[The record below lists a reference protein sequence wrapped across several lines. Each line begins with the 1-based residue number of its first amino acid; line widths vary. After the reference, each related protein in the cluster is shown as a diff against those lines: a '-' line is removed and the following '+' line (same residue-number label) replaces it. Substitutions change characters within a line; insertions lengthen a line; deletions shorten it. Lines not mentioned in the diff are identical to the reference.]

1 MTPGE
6 TLTLVVGGGGNSGG
20 GSPSTAIAYGGF
32 GGGGNGYGGNG
43 NNTGNLRGGGGGGR
57 SAILRGSTELITAG
71 AGGGGNGTSQN
82 YGGAGG
88 GDSGAAGGAG
98 TAGSP
103 GGGGTQ
109 AAGGAGGNGSHYQD
123 GSQDEGGFAI
133 ESGGGGGGGW
143 YGGGAGGGW
152 TGQLPAGLAVQ
163 AHYAPRSQALG
174 SPVYGG
180 GGGGSGY
187 VLNPGVT
194 GGSTSPGSNG
204 TSAGA
209 DPANTADPNYQAGIG
224 LGGGAG
230 AAGGNGLIVLIYY
243 QQTIAFGALPDRA
256 LSASPFTVSAT
267 ALSGLPVSFNSQT
280 TSVCTVS
287 GSQVTLAAVGLCT
300 LQATQAGNS
309 TFPPAPPVSQ
319 SFHVTKASPTITWPQ
334 PAPFTFGGALGS
346 GQLNAS
352 ANVPGTFVY
361 TPPAGTVLLVGNGQ
375 TLSVTF
381 TPADSVDYAT
391 VTASTTIN
399 VISKPPSGVN
409 LVVTNVLQRI
419 GGYVVVRL
427 TIADTGLT
435 AANNVTLT
443 SVKVGSVSGTPPS
456 QSLGTIGS
464 GAIAQATVQV
474 PGSVGASGTASS
486 ITGTGTYTGGT
497 FSFSMR
503 ITFP

>member
-1 MTPGE
+1 
-6 TLTLVVGGGGNSGG
+6 
-20 GSPSTAIAYGGF
+20 
-32 GGGGNGYGGNG
+32 
-43 NNTGNLRGGGGGGR
+43 
-57 SAILRGSTELITAG
+57 
-71 AGGGGNGTSQN
+71 
-82 YGGAGG
+82 
-88 GDSGAAGGAG
+88 
-98 TAGSP
+98 
-103 GGGGTQ
+103 
-109 AAGGAGGNGSHYQD
+109 
-123 GSQDEGGFAI
+123 
-133 ESGGGGGGGW
+133 
-143 YGGGAGGGW
+143 
-152 TGQLPAGLAVQ
+152 
-163 AHYAPRSQALG
+163 
-174 SPVYGG
+174 
-180 GGGGSGY
+180 
-187 VLNPGVT
+187 VT

-204 TSAGA
+204 TGGGV

-224 LGGGAG
+224 VGGGAG

-243 QQTIAFGALPDRA
+243 QQTITFGALPDRA

-280 TSVCTVS
+280 TFVCTVS
-287 GSQVTLAAVGLCT
+287 GSQVTLVAVGLCT
-300 LQATQAGNS
+300 IQATQAGSS
-309 TFPPAPPVSQ
+309 TFPPAPPVGQ
-319 SFHVTKASPTITWPQ
+319 SFHVTQASQTISFGALPNQPFGTPPFPVSATASSGLPVSFNSQTTSVCTVSSAMVTVLVPGTCTIQATQAGNITYAAAASVPESFTVTKATPAITWPQ

-381 TPADSVDYAT
+381 TPADSADYAT

-409 LVVTNVLQRI
+409 LVVTNVLQRF
-419 GGYVVVRL
+419 GGYVVVQL
-427 TIADTGLT
+427 TIANTGLT

-443 SVKVGSVSGTPPS
+443 SVKMGSVSGTPPS

-486 ITGTGTYTGGT
+486 ITGTGTYAGGT

-503 ITFP
+503 ITLP